1 MMTFK
6 ERQIQNVINMNCM
19 SPQSICFSYHSLSL
33 VAPGVK
39 EGVDVGNAVRGS
51 VVGCDIGFGVLG
63 RRVGLGVVGCDVGFG
78 VVGCDVGFGVN
89 DTVKSLESQKYK
101 AVQCTRTE

>member
-51 VVGCDIGFGVLG
+51 VVGCDIGFVVLG
-63 RRVGLGVVGCDVGFG
+63 RSVGLGVA
-78 VVGCDVGFGVN
+78 GCDVGFGVN

>member
-1 MMTFK
+1 
-6 ERQIQNVINMNCM
+6 MNCM
-19 SPQSICFSYHSLSL
+19 SPQSICFSYHSFSL

-78 VVGCDVGFGVN
+78 VN

>member
-1 MMTFK
+1 MGD
-6 ERQIQNVINMNCM
+6 VINMIRM
-19 SPQSICFSYHSLSL
+19 KPQSICFSYLSLSL

-51 VVGCDIGFGVLG
+51 VVGCDIGFGMLG
-63 RRVGLGVVGCDVGFG
+63 RSVGLGVVGCDVGFVVLGRSVGVG

-89 DTVKSLESQKYK
+89 ETVKSLESQKYK
-101 AVQCTRTE
+101 AVQCTRT